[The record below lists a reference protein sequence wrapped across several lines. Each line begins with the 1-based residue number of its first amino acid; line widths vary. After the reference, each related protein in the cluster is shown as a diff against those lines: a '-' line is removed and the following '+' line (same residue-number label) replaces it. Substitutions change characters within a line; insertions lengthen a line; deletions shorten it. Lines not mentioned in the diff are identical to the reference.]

1 MKIIGS
7 TSAWKNNLDHA
18 LARLRALGFDEIDLI
33 VIESWGLVSP
43 TALVNDFE
51 CEASRVEALLAKH
64 GLRAVSLNAAFK
76 PDLHDRAA
84 AAGNTAR
91 LAEVRAL
98 ARLMTRLGIKIGAHY
113 PGYVADWKND
123 ADGVWRDTTARLREI
138 QTVLAEF
145 PEIRLAPELHYR
157 TPFESPAAARRL
169 LREFPELPY
178 TYEPSHFI
186 VQGID
191 WRETGDLLDG
201 AAHVHLRGCA
211 PNRLQAPPTE
221 SEEALRWVVA
231 RLQAR
236 NYRGMIS
243 IEYLPE
249 ADFDAELAIAELQTK
264 IRRWSED

>member
-1 MKIIGS
+1 MRIIGS
-7 TSAWKNNLDHA
+7 TAPWKNNLDHA
-18 LARLRALGFDEIDLI
+18 LARLRALGFDEVDLI
-33 VIESWGLVSP
+33 AIESWGLVSLA
-43 TALVNDFE
+43 ALVKDFE
-51 CEASRVEALLAKH
+51 REASRVEALLAKH
-64 GLRAVSLNAAFK
+64 DLRAVSVNAAFN

-98 ARLMTRLGIKIGAHY
+98 ARLMTRLEIKIGAHY

-123 ADGVWRDTTARLREI
+123 ADGVWRDTTASLREI

-191 WRETGDLLDG
+191 WGETGDLLDG
-201 AAHVHLRGCA
+201 ACHVHLRGCG
-211 PNRLQAPPTE
+211 PDRLQSPPAE
-221 SEEALRWVVA
+221 SEEVLRWVITRLKA
-231 RLQAR
+231 RD
-236 NYRGMIS
+236 YRGMIS

-249 ADFDAELAIAELQTK
+249 ADFDVEQAIAELQMK
-264 IRRWSED
+264 IRRWIED

>member
-1 MKIIGS
+1 MRIIGS
-7 TSAWKNNLDHA
+7 TSAWKNDLDHA
-18 LARLRALGFDEIDLI
+18 LARLRALGFDEVDLI
-33 VIESWGLVSP
+33 AIESWGLVSLA
-43 TALVNDFE
+43 ALLKDFE
-51 CEASRVEALLAKH
+51 REASRVETLLAKH
-64 GLRAVSLNAAFK
+64 GLRAVSVNTAFN

-98 ARLMTRLGIKIGAHY
+98 ARLMTRLGIRIGAHY

-123 ADGVWRDTTARLREI
+123 ADGVWRDTTASLREI
-138 QTVLAEF
+138 QLVLAEF
-145 PEIRLAPELHYR
+145 PGTRLAPELHYR
-157 TPFESPAAARRL
+157 TPFENPAAARRL
-169 LREFPELPY
+169 LREFPELPH

-211 PNRLQAPPTE
+211 PNRLQVPPTE
-221 SEEALRWVVA
+221 SEEALRWVVGRLKA
-231 RLQAR
+231 RD
-236 NYRGMIS
+236 YRGMIS

-249 ADFDAELAIAELQTK
+249 ADFDVELAIVELRTK
-264 IRRWSED
+264 IRQWSED

>member
-1 MKIIGS
+1 MRIIGS
-7 TSAWKNNLDHA
+7 TSAWKNDLDHA
-18 LARLRALGFDEIDLI
+18 LARLRALGYEEIDLI
-33 VIESWGLVSP
+33 VIESWGLVSLA
-43 TALVNDFE
+43 ALVKDFE
-51 CEASRVEALLAKH
+51 REASRVESLLAKH
-64 GLRAVSLNAAFK
+64 DLRAVSVNTAFN
-76 PDLHDRAA
+76 PDLHDRS

-98 ARLMTRLGIKIGAHY
+98 ARLMTRLGIQIGAHY

-123 ADGVWRDTTARLREI
+123 AAGVWCDTTTSLREI

-145 PEIRLAPELHYR
+145 PGTRLAPELHYR
-157 TPFESPAAARRL
+157 TPFESPAAARSL

-221 SEEALRWVVA
+221 SEEALRWVVERLKA
-231 RLQAR
+231 RT
-236 NYRGMIS
+236 YCGMIS

-249 ADFDAELAIAELQTK
+249 ADFEVERAIAELRTK
-264 IRRWSED
+264 IQRWIQD

>member
-1 MKIIGS
+1 MRIIGS
-7 TSAWKNNLDHA
+7 TSAWKNDLDHA
-18 LARLRALGFDEIDLI
+18 LARLRALGFDEVDLI
-33 VIESWGLVSP
+33 AIESWGLVSLA
-43 TALVNDFE
+43 ALVKDFE
-51 CEASRVEALLAKH
+51 REASRVETLLAKH
-64 GLRAVSLNAAFK
+64 GLRAVSVNTAFN

-98 ARLMTRLGIKIGAHY
+98 ARLMTRLGIRIGAHY

-123 ADGVWRDTTARLREI
+123 ADGVWRDTTASLREI
-138 QTVLAEF
+138 QLVLAEF
-145 PEIRLAPELHYR
+145 PGTRLAPELHYQ
-157 TPFESPAAARRL
+157 TPFESPGAARRL
-169 LREFPELPY
+169 LREFPELPH

-191 WRETGDLLDG
+191 WRETVDLLDG

-221 SEEALRWVVA
+221 SEEALRWVVGRLKA
-231 RLQAR
+231 RD
-236 NYRGMIS
+236 YRGMIS

-249 ADFDAELAIAELQTK
+249 ADFDVELAIVELRTK
-264 IRRWSED
+264 IRQWSED